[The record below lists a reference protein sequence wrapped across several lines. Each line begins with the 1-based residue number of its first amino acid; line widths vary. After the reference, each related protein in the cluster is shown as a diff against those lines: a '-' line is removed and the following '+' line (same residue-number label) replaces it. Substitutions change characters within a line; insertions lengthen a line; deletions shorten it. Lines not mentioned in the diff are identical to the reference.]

1 MSVML
6 ETINLPES
14 GLFELNI
21 HQIVN
26 IKIKAENARRR
37 VTRYVGDYIGD
48 LLYGEKPT
56 LVLQNQRVFW
66 RVPVVI
72 ANGESG
78 RIGQVGAIEVD
89 METGE
94 LIITEAL
101 IQEIKQNT
109 HRLVTRTLKG
119 SC

>member
-1 MSVML
+1 M
-6 ETINLPES
+6 
-14 GLFELNI
+14 
-21 HQIVN
+21 
-26 IKIKAENARRR
+26 ARSRHWFYK
-37 VTRYVGDYIGD
+37 TNG
-48 LLYGEKPT
+48 
-56 LVLQNQRVFW
+56 FF
-66 RVPVVI
+66 

-101 IQEIKQNT
+101 IQEIKQNA